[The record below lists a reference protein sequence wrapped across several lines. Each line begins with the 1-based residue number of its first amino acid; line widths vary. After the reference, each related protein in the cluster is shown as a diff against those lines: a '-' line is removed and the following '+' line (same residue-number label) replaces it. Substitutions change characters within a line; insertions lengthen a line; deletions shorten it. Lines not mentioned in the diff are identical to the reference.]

1 MKDDMIFKL
10 TVRLYASDIKVFGPG
25 VGQLLHRVQEYHSLR
40 GAAQSMNMAYSKAW
54 TVLRSAEEQLGFK
67 LLHSSTGGRG
77 GGGAVLTEE
86 GRQLLEQYDELC
98 RRLQEYGRQQYEE
111 LFSDQ

>member
-1 MKDDMIFKL
+1 MIFKL

-25 VGQLLHRVQEYHSLR
+25 AAQLLHRVQEYHSLR
-40 GAAQSMNMAYSKAW
+40 RAAQSMNMAYSKAW

-86 GRQLLEQYDELC
+86 GRQLLERYDELC

>member
-1 MKDDMIFKL
+1 MIFKL